1 MPNLRLVLEYD
12 GRGFHGWQAQ
22 PGVRTVQV
30 ELQKVLETITRE
42 KELRVIAAGRT
53 DAGVH
58 ARGQVAHVSLE
69 REIDLNRLQVS
80 ISSIFK
86 NELAVRYLDWAEGF
100 HSQFDALA
108 KQYTYTIYNSRVPP
122 VFDYGRVWHLARE
135 LDIQLMQSQA
145 RELIGEH
152 DFSSFR
158 ATGCCARNPVREI
171 LESEVTY
178 EAPYLRY
185 RVVGRGFLKQMV
197 RNIVGTLIDLNA
209 GKLKHSGIGSVLE
222 AKDRRAA
229 GVTAQPY
236 GLCLDW
242 VQYAD
247 FHSGQ
252 LGGRPAGERES

>member
-1 MPNLRLVLEYD
+1 MPNLRMVLEYD

-69 REIDLNRLQVS
+69 RECDLGRLQVS

-100 HSQFDALA
+100 HSQFDAVT
-108 KQYTYTIYNSRVPP
+108 KQYTYTIYHSRVPP
-122 VFDYGRVWHLARE
+122 VFDYGKVWHLAKE
-135 LDIQLMQSQA
+135 LDIQAMQSEASQ
-145 RELIGEH
+145 LVGTH

-158 ATGCCARNPVREI
+158 ATGCCARDPVREI
-171 LESEVTY
+171 LESEITF
-178 EAPYLRY
+178 EAPFLRY

-197 RNIVGTLIDLNA
+197 RNIVGTLVDLNV
-209 GKLKHSGIGSVLE
+209 GKLQCSAISEILE
-222 AKDRRAA
+222 ARDRRVA

-247 FHSGQ
+247 FHSGE
-252 LGGRPAGERES
+252 LGGRFAGERES